1 MTKILKTI
9 SPYIGALLIVYLL
22 GNIVVSQNV
31 SPIYYNLSDSNL
43 SKNNLY
49 DDAFNFLVSIRSL
62 SEYEQFLPRFEAVF
76 GSVLDED
83 IKKHDEKQSAYF
95 ENLKYAL
102 DKNPKSRD
110 ALLKLYLYYI
120 QQGDP
125 EKAQEYLDKA
135 KKVDPTLE
143 KF

>member
-1 MTKILKTI
+1 MTKILKKI

-22 GNIVVSQNV
+22 GNIIASQSV
-31 SPIYYNLSDSNL
+31 SPIYYNLSNPTL
-43 SKNNLY
+43 SKKNLY
-49 DDAFNFLVSIRSL
+49 EEALSFLISIRNL
-62 SEYEQFLPRFEAVF
+62 PEFEQFLPRFEAVF
-76 GSVLDED
+76 GSILSEN
-83 IKKHDEKQSAYF
+83 IKEYDNKQSAYF
-95 ENLKYAL
+95 KNLEYVI

-135 KKVDPTLE
+135 KEVDPSLG